1 MLFTIVD
8 QVRKAPALPLEI
20 YEGDKR
26 RNDDEVTVR
35 FLRGRI
41 SDYPDIGYFWIKV
54 LQHIWEIDSPYRMPG
69 TPFLREENMLFQGI
83 SQEDFLNLL
92 AACGGRLFPYD
103 LRLRGQFQQAWSM
116 CDEWDE
122 QAALAS
128 TDYEYVAFLWYT
140 TA

>member
-1 MLFTIVD
+1 MLFTLVD

-20 YEGDKR
+20 YEGDTR
-26 RNDDEVTVR
+26 ENYEEVTVR

-41 SDYPDIGYFWIKV
+41 SDYPDIGSFWIKV
-54 LQHIWEIDSPYRMPG
+54 LQHIWERDSPYRVPG
-69 TPFLREENMLFQGI
+69 SPFLREESMLFQEI

-92 AACGGRLFPYD
+92 AAYGGRLFPYD

-116 CDEWDE
+116 CDAWDE
-122 QAALAS
+122 QAALAY
-128 TDYEYVAFLWYT
+128 TDNEYVAFLWYT